1 MLMASNDRKYKRSR
15 SYFAS
20 FKHAFCGI
28 KTTLKEER
36 NMKIHVASA
45 VLVLLFA
52 TLFQVKMVEWLVL
65 LLCIGLVIALETV
78 NTAIERTIDTITEE
92 FLPEAKKAKDA
103 AAGAVLI
110 VATISA
116 IIGLII
122 FIPYFW
128 QLFHL

>member
-1 MLMASNDRKYKRSR
+1 MVSNDRKYKRSR
-15 SYFAS
+15 SYVAS

-52 TLFQVKMVEWLVL
+52 VLFQVKMMEWVIL

-110 VATISA
+110 IATISA

>member
-15 SYFAS
+15 SYLAS

-36 NMKIHVASA
+36 NMKIHVTAA
-45 VLVLLFA
+45 FLVLLFA
-52 TLFQVKMVEWLVL
+52 TLFQVSKVEWLIL
-65 LLCIGLVIALETV
+65 LLCIGLVLALETL
-78 NTAIERTIDTITEE
+78 NTAIERTIDTITTE

-110 VATISA
+110 MATISA
-116 IIGLII
+116 IIGLTI

-128 QLFHL
+128 QLLHL

>member
-1 MLMASNDRKYKRSR
+1 MLMVSNDRKYKRSR
-15 SYFAS
+15 SYVAS

-52 TLFQVKMVEWLVL
+52 ALFQVKMVEWLIL

-110 VATISA
+110 IATISA